1 MINHEL
7 GEWIYMAKEA
17 NVNFSFSINSS
28 KCKIIFSG
36 FNDSLKDGLK
46 EILNIFKNLD
56 INNQRCIE
64 TLEIQSKELLKNA
77 KNIFYKQNYQ
87 VNLEY
92 INSLLNEPAK
102 SPKDL
107 INFLTEYK
115 VSIEDLIL
123 FKNTLFKKSK
133 IKWLIQGNIT
143 KEQALDI
150 VNETHKIFEIDIN
163 QDKKGKFIIPR
174 PVEIKKNHNF
184 IFKVKNQNPNDKDSS
199 VMSIY
204 QCGFI
209 NDKEIQYLKIL
220 HSFLQEKF
228 YNQLRTKESLGYVV
242 SLLMTESSGSYCL
255 LGLVQSNS
263 KLPNFVQ
270 KE

>member
-1 MINHEL
+1 MITQEL

-17 NVNFSFSINSS
+17 NVNFNFSINSS
-28 KCKIIFSG
+28 KCKIIYSG

-64 TLEIQSKELLKNA
+64 TLEMQSKELLKNA
-77 KNIFYKQNYQ
+77 KNIFYDQNYK

-92 INSLLNEPAK
+92 IKSLLNEPAK

-107 INFLTEYK
+107 INFLSEYK

-143 KEQALDI
+143 KQTALEI
-150 VNETHKIFEIDIN
+150 VNETHKILEIDIN
-163 QDKKGKFIIPR
+163 EERGGKFVISR
-174 PVEIKKNHNF
+174 PVQFTKNYNYIFRIKSPNKTEIN
-184 IFKVKNQNPNDKDSS
+184 SS
-199 VMSIY
+199 LISIY
-204 QCGFI
+204 QCGLLNDTEI
-209 NDKEIQYLKIL
+209 NI
-220 HSFLQEKF
+220 
-228 YNQLRTKESLGYVV
+228 
-242 SLLMTESSGSYCL
+242 
-255 LGLVQSNS
+255 
-263 KLPNFVQ
+263 
-270 KE
+270 